1 MGLKI
6 RSGAWRLSSFF
17 YTSESGKPSL
27 VHEADFEEG
36 SLLRRFTLYE
46 L

>member
-1 MGLKI
+1 MGVTI

-27 VHEADFEEG
+27 VHEAEFDEG
-36 SLLRRFTLYE
+36 SLLTE
-46 L
+46 LALKEL